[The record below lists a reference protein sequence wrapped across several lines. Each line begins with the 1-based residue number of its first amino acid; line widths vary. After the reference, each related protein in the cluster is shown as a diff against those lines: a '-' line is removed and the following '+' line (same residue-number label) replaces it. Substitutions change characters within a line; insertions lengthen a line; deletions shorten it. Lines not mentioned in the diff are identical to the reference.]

1 VNLINEKI
9 THEVFGKGKIIDHD
23 ETFIT
28 VDFEDD
34 TKKFVYPDALGKFI
48 KLKDR
53 DVAESMKDILT
64 KEKAEK
70 ELEQQK
76 LDEEQRKQAEIA
88 YRRNKLKDI
97 KIHESSQVVFWI
109 EEEELDAIFTDWQ
122 VSTGT
127 IQSGKN
133 EGQPNKVARLRPNS
147 AVLLTVRA
155 SDEEEVDRKIIGLY
169 MVNETF
175 SGELNDEG
183 MITAHENYRI
193 RLTKE
198 ESDKMLFW
206 NYYINKNYPHR
217 TTWNSGRYRYYDNV
231 MTAQILRDLISLK
244 TDENEKEL
252 AERFLAYFIE
262 MNLLDDTEIPK
273 PNGALKQ

>member
-1 VNLINEKI
+1 MNLINEKI

-70 ELEQQK
+70 DLEQQK

-109 EEEELDAIFTDWQ
+109 EEEEVDVIFTDWQ

-193 RLTKE
+193 TLTKE

-231 MTAQILRDLISLK
+231 MTAQILTDLISLK

-252 AERFLAYFIE
+252 AERFLAYFNE

>member
-1 VNLINEKI
+1 MNLINEKI

-109 EEEELDAIFTDWQ
+109 EEEEVDAIFTDWQ
-122 VSTGT
+122 VSTST

-169 MVNETF
+169 MVNEAF

-193 RLTKE
+193 TLTKE

-231 MTAQILRDLISLK
+231 MTAQILTDLISLK

-252 AERFLAYFIE
+252 AERFLAYFNE

>member
-1 VNLINEKI
+1 MNLINEKI

-109 EEEELDAIFTDWQ
+109 EEEEVDAIFTDWQ

-193 RLTKE
+193 TLTKE

-231 MTAQILRDLISLK
+231 MTAQILTDLISLK

-252 AERFLAYFIE
+252 AERFLAYFNE

>member
-1 VNLINEKI
+1 MNLINEKI

-109 EEEELDAIFTDWQ
+109 EEEEVDAIFTDWQ

-155 SDEEEVDRKIIGLY
+155 SDEEEVNRKIIGLY

-193 RLTKE
+193 TLTKE

-231 MTAQILRDLISLK
+231 MTAQILTDLISLK

-252 AERFLAYFIE
+252 AERFLAYFNE

>member
-109 EEEELDAIFTDWQ
+109 EEEEVDAIFTDWQ

-155 SDEEEVDRKIIGLY
+155 SDEEEVNRKIIGLY

-193 RLTKE
+193 TLTKE

-231 MTAQILRDLISLK
+231 MTAQILTDLISLK

-252 AERFLAYFIE
+252 AERFLAYFNE

>member
-1 VNLINEKI
+1 
-9 THEVFGKGKIIDHD
+9 
-23 ETFIT
+23 
-28 VDFEDD
+28 
-34 TKKFVYPDALGKFI
+34 
-48 KLKDR
+48 
-53 DVAESMKDILT
+53 MKDILT

-109 EEEELDAIFTDWQ
+109 EEEEVDAIFTDWQ

-193 RLTKE
+193 TLTKE

-231 MTAQILRDLISLK
+231 MTAQILTDLISLK

-252 AERFLAYFIE
+252 AERFLAYFNE

>member
-1 VNLINEKI
+1 MNLINEKI

-109 EEEELDAIFTDWQ
+109 EEEEVDVIFTDWQ

-231 MTAQILRDLISLK
+231 MTAQILTDLISLK

-252 AERFLAYFIE
+252 AERFLAYFNE

>member
-1 VNLINEKI
+1 MNLINEKI

-109 EEEELDAIFTDWQ
+109 EEEEVDAIFTDWQ

-193 RLTKE
+193 TLTKE

-231 MTAQILRDLISLK
+231 MTAQILTDLISLK

-252 AERFLAYFIE
+252 AERFLDYFIE

>member
-1 VNLINEKI
+1 MNLINEKI

-109 EEEELDAIFTDWQ
+109 EEEEVDVIFTDWQ

-193 RLTKE
+193 TLTKE

-231 MTAQILRDLISLK
+231 MTAQILTDLISLK

-252 AERFLAYFIE
+252 AERFLAYFNE

>member
-1 VNLINEKI
+1 MNLINEKI

-109 EEEELDAIFTDWQ
+109 EEEEVDAIFTDWQ

-183 MITAHENYRI
+183 MITAHESYRI
-193 RLTKE
+193 TLTKE

-231 MTAQILRDLISLK
+231 MTAQILTDLISLK

>member
-1 VNLINEKI
+1 MNLINEKI

-109 EEEELDAIFTDWQ
+109 EEEEVDVIFTDWQ

-155 SDEEEVDRKIIGLY
+155 NDEEEVDRKIIGLY

-193 RLTKE
+193 TLTKE

-231 MTAQILRDLISLK
+231 MTAQILTDLISLK

-252 AERFLAYFIE
+252 AERFLAYFNE